1 MMLVIQILERT
12 PVCFKGTCSIW
23 GGSSIEVVLC
33 SGISMALP
41 TQRHTLCLSALQP
54 VHLDVSLFACWS
66 ALLTD
71 GNFLQE
77 LKQKENRMH
86 QASLSVPILPIGS
99 CTSILSFI
107 LQGTHRLFP
116 CLLRP
121 LLQDALSPST
131 EQRQGMLR
139 GNEKHQIFLR

>member
-1 MMLVIQILERT
+1 
-12 PVCFKGTCSIW
+12 
-23 GGSSIEVVLC
+23 
-33 SGISMALP
+33 
-41 TQRHTLCLSALQP
+41 
-54 VHLDVSLFACWS
+54 
-66 ALLTD
+66 
-71 GNFLQE
+71 
-77 LKQKENRMH
+77 MH

-121 LLQDALSPST
+121 LLQDALSPRT